1 MLAVVL
7 GMALALTVMFV
18 IGSELS
24 TEEVEM

>member
-1 MLAVVL
+1 MFAVVL
-7 GMALALTVMFV
+7 GMTLALTVMFV

>member
-1 MLAVVL
+1 MFAAVLGIALAV
-7 GMALALTVMFV
+7 TVMFV